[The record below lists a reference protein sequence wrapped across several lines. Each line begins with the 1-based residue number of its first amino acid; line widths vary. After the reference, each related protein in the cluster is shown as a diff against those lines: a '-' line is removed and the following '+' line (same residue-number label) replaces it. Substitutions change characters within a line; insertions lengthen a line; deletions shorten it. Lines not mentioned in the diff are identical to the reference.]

1 MGPLLRQPAGQ
12 NRGNLR
18 GDRNRLGLR
27 SEVALNQGFRANSG
41 ARSSKPGPAMRLNWV
56 LLPREPGSA
65 SFYGVFEQAPLRIS
79 PRGPPIRART
89 GAPETTAALLLG
101 GLWRRGSRRGGS
113 SRLTVA
119 GRRQF

>member
-18 GDRNRLGLR
+18 GYRNRIGFR

-41 ARSSKPGPAMRLNWV
+41 ARSLRPGPAKRLNWV

-65 SFYGVFEQAPLRIS
+65 SFYGVFRQPLLRSWGAAGS
-79 PRGPPIRART
+79 PGPRV
-89 GAPETTAALLLG
+89 ETTYFLAG
-101 GLWRRGSRRGGS
+101 GFAGVEA
-113 SRLTVA
+113 VA
-119 GRRQF
+119 W